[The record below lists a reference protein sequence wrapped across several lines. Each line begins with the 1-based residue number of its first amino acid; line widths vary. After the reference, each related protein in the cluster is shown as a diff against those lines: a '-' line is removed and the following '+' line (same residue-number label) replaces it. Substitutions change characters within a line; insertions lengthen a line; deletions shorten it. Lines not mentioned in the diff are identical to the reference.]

1 MKESNILTYSY
12 AMEKLDTVI
21 RLAASVVNDI
31 DIGERLGSALSELRY
46 PENEIKQDTIAFE
59 LYNEIYSLI
68 DFSLMDKEKGIYR
81 SNAEKM
87 PPDVRMHLFELIFK
101 LYFRIEKVYYEG
113 EIQAEN
119 PAVREW
125 KESIKQTYEEFHKE
139 LEASRK
145 KKDS

>member
-1 MKESNILTYSY
+1 MKESNILKYSY

-31 DIGERLGSALSELRY
+31 DIGERLGSALSELHY
-46 PENEIKQDTIAFE
+46 PENEIKQDTVAFG

-68 DFSLMDKEKGIYR
+68 DYSKRDKEKGTHR
-81 SNAEKM
+81 LNVEEM

-113 EIQAEN
+113 ELQAEN
-119 PAVREW
+119 PAVRQW